1 MNTEKDKADKER
13 HDKETADERERER
26 ERDHNQRERDRQ
38 HDSRIENRDHD
49 PKHPANTTL
58 SPAPAR
64 SGLGPDPMLTTGLA
78 PEDYMTEQEKDALAT
93 GAPGS
98 KLPYPDGDPPPVH
111 ETTTR
116 SQGIKGA
123 TDPKETPQS
132 SSGPAGTTRLA
143 DKKETR

>member
-58 SPAPAR
+58 SPTR
-64 SGLGPDPMLTTGLA
+64 SGPGPDPMLTTGLA